1 MTWHLLL
8 GVAGLV
14 SAATAQQTNGIES
27 YIPPAS
33 GVTPQASIRYSTSTL
48 LITTTITTDTTTF
61 TFSSTSTVTETYE
74 GDAFSYTSTSEI
86 PASTETVPTR
96 TLETAVSEVSGGE
109 TIISNIPTTDF
120 STKLEGHVVTSLDS
134 TIPYDTLYSSVLVSQ
149 ASEVVS
155 TEQIVHTSVEY
166 TAVAV
171 AGSSGSGSDS
181 GNADAATPVVTH
193 TSTTTITKEYD
204 TTILSL
210 PYTTQTYTPSPAY
223 GNGNGTATGTVIVWQ
238 SCYIVTRATTTTTL
252 ELDVVVTPG
261 STPDSA
267 PASVSSSPLTTHTS
281 TELVPHTFT
290 TINTYY
296 VTTPVETDYTESTSL
311 STSTVTSIETDE
323 YVYET
328 IEISGGSTFLTTVPV
343 DTLYTQIYISAHE
356 TVVSGIEE
364 ETLTTTYTQGNPVSY
379 LVSSYLLTT
388 TETYRYD
395 IPETTIASG
404 DSADS
409 SSSFTLLSFNSESSR
424 QQNAPSI
431 MTIILTIACV
441 VMLPLV
447 L

>member
-171 AGSSGSGSDS
+171 AGSSGSCSDS

-238 SCYIVTRATTTTTL
+238 SCYIVTRATTATTL

>member
-1 MTWHLLL
+1 M
-8 GVAGLV
+8 V

-223 GNGNGTATGTVIVWQ
+223 GNGNSTATGTVIVWQ
-238 SCYIVTRATTTTTL
+238 SCYIVTRATTATTL

>member
-33 GVTPQASIRYSTSTL
+33 GVVTPQASIRYSTSTL

-96 TLETAVSEVSGGE
+96 TLETAVSQVSGGE

-134 TIPYDTLYSSVLVSQ
+134 TIPYGTLYSSVLVSQ

-166 TAVAV
+166 
-171 AGSSGSGSDS
+171 S
-181 GNADAATPVVTH
+181 GNADAAAPVVTH

-223 GNGNGTATGTVIVWQ
+223 GNGTATGTVIVWQ

-261 STPDSA
+261 TA
-267 PASVSSSPLTTHTS
+267 PASVSSSPFTTHTS
-281 TELVPHTFT
+281 TEFVPHTFT

-296 VTTPVETDYTESTSL
+296 VTTPVETDYRKSTSL